1 MHYPKEIYFSFF
13 FLIKCGCIFVY
24 LYLHIFV
31 VIFVGAQQDRS
42 ESEGLKLAC
51 THFQISSWA
60 FRSVCEKFN
69 TDPTTDLSPELMQ
82 WLSLVCVAQAQECIL
97 EKSIL
102 DHRKPGTYI
111 LTYLYFGVKKYCII
125 HFKNIFQVSLP
136 K

>member
-13 FLIKCGCIFVY
+13 YSSVVVLFLYIYICIF
-24 LYLHIFV
+24 F
-31 VIFVGAQQDRS
+31 FVGAQQDRS

-102 DHRKPGTYI
+102 DHRKPGTY
-111 LTYLYFGVKKYCII
+111 LL
-125 HFKNIFQVSLP
+125 IFWC
-136 K
+136 

>member
-1 MHYPKEIYFSFF
+1 MSALSKRDVFF
-13 FLIKCGCIFVY
+13 FFFNQVWLYFCIF
-24 LYLHIFV
+24 IFAYFCCF
-31 VIFVGAQQDRS
+31 FVGAQQDRS

-125 HFKNIFQVSLP
+125 HYKNIFQVSLL

>member
-13 FLIKCGCIFVY
+13 LIKCGCIIFVY

-31 VIFVGAQQDRS
+31 VFFVGAQQDRS

-111 LTYLYFGVKKYCII
+111 LTYLYFSVKKYCVI
-125 HFKNIFQVSLP
+125 HYKNIFQVSLL

>member
-1 MHYPKEIYFSFF
+1 MWLYF
-13 FLIKCGCIFVY
+13 CIF
-24 LYLHIFV
+24 IFAYFCCF
-31 VIFVGAQQDRS
+31 FVGAQQDRS

-102 DHRKPGTYI
+102 DHRKPGTY
-111 LTYLYFGVKKYCII
+111 LL
-125 HFKNIFQVSLP
+125 
-136 K
+136 

>member
-1 MHYPKEIYFSFF
+1 MHYPKEIYFSF

-31 VIFVGAQQDRS
+31 VFFVGAQQDRS

-102 DHRKPGTYI
+102 DHRKPGTNYI
-111 LTYLYFGVKKYCII
+111 LIYILVL
-125 HFKNIFQVSLP
+125 KNIA
-136 K
+136 